1 MLKWKYCLK
10 WIVGL
15 MLSLSLIGGWQQKT
29 TQITAKYNGNYPT
42 SQIRGVWMM
51 CSLSFQKNSPF
62 LEREI
67 VWTACD
73 CYTDIIRQEL
83 TPIEVEGPEPITR
96 LDLKKVLVER
106 CNPKLVP
113 NPT

>member
-15 MLSLSLIGGWQQKT
+15 MLSLSLIGGCQQKT

-96 LDLKKVLVER
+96 LDLKKVLVGLPF
-106 CNPKLVP
+106 NI
-113 NPT
+113 TF